1 MKHISSLSEEI
12 YLFENQILSEQKGI
26 TQSLLR
32 MEGGAGGG
40 VGGESGEDTEKM
52 WKYQWTM
59 SPLLRSVSLK
69 ILVRN
74 NHNNIDFKM

>member
-1 MKHISSLSEEI
+1 
-12 YLFENQILSEQKGI
+12 
-26 TQSLLR
+26 

-69 ILVRN
+69 ILVCN